1 MKKIFVLIILLLT
14 DKAFAQQSVPF
25 TLDDRDRLIK
35 IEQRLIEMDKRF
47 EQVDKR
53 FEELRADMNARFE
66 QIDKRFEQVDKR
78 FEQVDKRFEQQM
90 NFLWILTTIFATV
103 TAAALGFA
111 WWDRRTMIRPFETKV
126 RTIEEEIALNKK
138 DIKNMVFSFRELA
151 QKDAEV
157 AEILKKYN
165 LL

>member
-1 MKKIFVLIILLLT
+1 MKKVFTITWIIFLLNHKL
-14 DKAFAQQSVPF
+14 FAQQSVPF

-35 IEQRLIEMDKRF
+35 IEQKLDEMEKRFTQRIELIDKRF

-53 FEELRADMNARFE
+53 FEELRGDMNA
-66 QIDKRFEQVDKR
+66 R

-90 NFLWILTTIFATV
+90 NFLWILTAIFSAV

-126 RTIEEEIALNKK
+126 KEIEEKIELN
-138 DIKNMVFSFRELA
+138 
-151 QKDAEV
+151 QKDVKNIMLSLREVAKKNNEV
-157 AEILKKYN
+157 AEILRQYN
-165 LL
+165 LM